1 MSGKVI
7 IKKTSGNLGGLA
19 PKEDGVSAII
29 AQGTKPSNVNL
40 NDVLRFTTVED
51 AIAAGIDEAYDRD
64 NNLSL
69 YRQIA
74 DFFSAIGGTG
84 ELFVMVVDKATTL
97 ATIMDK
103 DQNYAAKLLRETSV
117 NNRIRLLAVVTDSY
131 AKTTADAG
139 DLTVNSVVTSIKND
153 LHTALGKANSLA
165 EEAFENQRPLN
176 ILFEG
181 CIYGDITNLPDL
193 KIEGYDHVS
202 VVISADNDVSKIS
215 KVVDEGTP
223 DEETVYFY
231 KNYANVG
238 YCLGELSKLPVQRSL
253 GRVKNGASNVIN
265 AGFSNNTT
273 FPATSIGHVELADS
287 HGYIYLT
294 KRSGKGGYY
303 WNADHTATGSTSDYK
318 YIHRG
323 RTIDKVARLAYA
335 YYTNELND
343 DVLVDADGKL
353 SPGVIK
359 VYQNGIEE
367 DINRNM
373 VGEISSV
380 SAFVDPNQNI
390 LSTNE
395 IQVSIDI
402 VPKGLAENIRVTLG
416 FKNPQIN

>member
-19 PKEDGVSAII
+19 PKEDGVAAII
-29 AQGTKPSNVNL
+29 AQGVAASGLAL
-40 NDVLRFTTVED
+40 NTVARFTSVED
-51 AIAAGIDEAYDRD
+51 AIVAGITTDYDKT
-64 NNLSL
+64 NKLSL

-84 ELFVMVVDKATTL
+84 ELFVMIVNKTTSL
-97 ATIMDK
+97 ADIMHK
-103 DQNYAAKLLRETSV
+103 DNAYAAKLLKETIV
-117 NNRIRLLAVVTDSY
+117 NNRIRLLAVVTESY
-131 AKTTADAG
+131 AATTPVDA
-139 DLTVNSVVTSIKND
+139 DLTINTVVTSLKKD
-153 LHTALGKANSLA
+153 LYTALGNANALA
-165 EEAFENQRPLN
+165 QEAFEKQRPLN

-181 CIYGDITNLPDL
+181 SVYKGLDKLPDL
-193 KIEGYDHVS
+193 TQFGYEHVS
-202 VVISADNDVSKIS
+202 VVISADNDVSTIAEDPS
-215 KVVDEGTP
+215 AQTLVH
-223 DEETVYFY
+223 YY

-253 GRVKNGASNVIN
+253 GRVKNGASSVIN
-265 AGFSNNTT
+265 AGFSSGDT
-273 FPATSIGHVELADS
+273 FPDASIGHVESADKL
-287 HGYIYLT
+287 GYIYLT

-303 WNADHTATGSTSDYK
+303 WNADHTATDSTSDYK

-323 RTIDKVARLAYA
+323 RVIDKVARLAYA

-343 DVLVDADGKL
+343 DVLVDAEGKL

-359 VYQNGIEE
+359 VYQNGIEQ